1 MIVDASF
8 FYGPLNIEG
17 LMANSGADFT
27 QAAIQKGLQQFIE
40 RYEVQYLIR
49 LLGNKLGLE
58 FANYLGKEEKEPEA
72 RWDNLLSE
80 LVPMPCVSPVA
91 NYVYFYYVRG
101 NQVHATSIGA
111 TVTNSDN
118 RITSCDSLIIP
129 AWNEMVEMNRAVH
142 SWLEGHKDEY
152 AGFETHHE
160 LLEKI
165 NRLGV

>member
-40 RYEVQYLIR
+40 RYEVQYLVR
-49 LLGNKLGLE
+49 LLGRKLGLE

-72 RWDNLLSE
+72 RWDNLLAR
-80 LVPMPCVSPVA
+80 LVPMPRVSPIA

-101 NQVHATSIGA
+101 NQVHATSLGA
-111 TVTNSDN
+111 TETNSDN
-118 RITSCDSLIIP
+118 KVVSCDPLIIP
-129 AWNEMVEMNRAVH
+129 AWNGMVDMNRAIH
-142 SWLEGHKDEY
+142 SYLEAHEGEY
-152 AGFETHHE
+152 EGFATSYE

-165 NRLGV
+165 NILGI